1 MRPIWPLKKALDGI
15 SSIINKIHELL
26 RKNDNFE
33 TKSLAIG
40 MRTF

>member
-1 MRPIWPLKKALDGI
+1 MSFVINGI
-15 SSIINKIHELL
+15 NELL

>member
-1 MRPIWPLKKALDGI
+1 MC
-15 SSIINKIHELL
+15 SIINKINELL

>member
-1 MRPIWPLKKALDGI
+1 MMR
-15 SSIINKIHELL
+15 ELL

>member
-1 MRPIWPLKKALDGI
+1 MRRFKNGPYGI
-15 SSIINKIHELL
+15 SFIINDINELL

>member
-1 MRPIWPLKKALDGI
+1 MIR
-15 SSIINKIHELL
+15 ELL

>member
-1 MRPIWPLKKALDGI
+1 MHRFENGLYGI
-15 SSIINKIHELL
+15 SFVINEINELL

>member
-1 MRPIWPLKKALDGI
+1 MHGI
-15 SSIINKIHELL
+15 YNIINVIRELL

-33 TKSLAIG
+33 TKSLAFG